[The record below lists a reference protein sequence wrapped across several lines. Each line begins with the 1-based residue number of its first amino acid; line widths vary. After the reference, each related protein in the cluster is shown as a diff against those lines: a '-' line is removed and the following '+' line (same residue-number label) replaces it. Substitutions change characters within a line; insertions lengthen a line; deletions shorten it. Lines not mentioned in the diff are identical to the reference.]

1 MNIFEALRESHEK
14 QRSFARALI
23 ATHGDTPKR
32 KEAYQALKD
41 ELAAHATAEDR
52 HLYIPLM
59 SDDVGLDI
67 SRHALHEHHEMDE
80 LLEELNEMPMSSPGW
95 LAKAKKL
102 SETVHHHLKEEETKF
117 FQQAGKILSESQK
130 KQLGN
135 AYLKEYQKYLN
146 GHKQ

>member
-1 MNIFEALRESHEK
+1 MNIFEALRDSHER
-14 QRSFARALI
+14 QRSFAKALI
-23 ATHGDTPKR
+23 TTHGDCPER

-59 SDDVGLDI
+59 GDDVGLDI

-80 LLEELNEMPMSSPGW
+80 LLEELDETPMSSPAW
-95 LAKAKKL
+95 LAAAKKL
-102 SETVHHHLKEEETKF
+102 SEKVHHHLKEEETKF

-130 KQLGN
+130 KQLG
-135 AYLKEYQKYLN
+135 ASYLKEYQKYLN